1 MVNEGPPA
9 EPWLPPPPLDP
20 ELRHH
25 IQNCPCRCDHMGY
38 GNFLDYQIQ
47 PCPHELQIRETSFN
61 VPQYYNGVRDYY
73 HPYDYHSSFD
83 SCSCSS
89 ETDSVKASFRGPW
102 CVCIVVCVVVA
113 TLAAGLG
120 LPLALNQK
128 TQPQTPEERLEIV
141 KKLLKDAPLI
151 DGHNDL
157 PWNIRKFVHNKLKN
171 LNLSA
176 ISEEEPWAKSRWS
189 HTDLPRL
196 KAGLL
201 GAQFWSAYVPCK
213 AQHLDAVQVTL
224 EQIDVITRLVEYN
237 TKDFALVKTTQEIR
251 AVHKEGR
258 IASLIGVEGGH
269 ALGNSL
275 AVLRTFYN
283 LGARYL
289 TITHSCD
296 TPWATG
302 TNTQVQ
308 EGLSEFG
315 KSVIKEMNR
324 LGMIV
329 DLSHTS
335 MNTARAALNVSHA
348 PVIFSHS
355 SAFSLCNSSRNVPDD
370 VLRLIALNG
379 GVVMVNFYS
388 YHVACNETAT
398 LQDVIDHINHIRGVA
413 GVDHVGIGAGYD
425 GINMTP
431 SGLEDVSRYPHL
443 LAELL
448 ADPAWSEKDI
458 TSLAGLNL
466 LRVFEKV
473 EEVRDKWKLADVRPV
488 EDSAPAIHN
497 PCSSLYS

>member
-1 MVNEGPPA
+1 MYNTLYVTVIDSPS
-9 EPWLPPPPLDP
+9 PL
-20 ELRHH
+20 
-25 IQNCPCRCDHMGY
+25 
-38 GNFLDYQIQ
+38 FSSFQIA
-47 PCPHELQIRETSFN
+47 PCPRELPIRETSFN
-61 VPQYYNGVRDYY
+61 VVPQYYNGVRDFHYE
-73 HPYDYHSSFD
+73 PYDFHASSSLD

-89 ETDSVKASFRGPW
+89 GSDSSRASFRGPW
-102 CVCIVVCVVVA
+102 CICIIVCVVVA

-120 LPLALNQK
+120 LPLALNPQR
-128 TQPQTPEERLEIV
+128 QPQTPEERLEIV
-141 KKLLKDAPLI
+141 RKLLKDTPLI

-157 PWNIRKFVHNKLKN
+157 PWNLRKFVHNRLFK

-176 ISEEEPWAKSRWS
+176 IGQQEPWSKSLWS
-189 HTDLPRL
+189 HTDIPRL
-196 KAGLL
+196 RAGLL

-213 AQHLDAVQVTL
+213 AQHLDAVQITL
-224 EQIDVITRLVEYN
+224 EQIDVIKRLVEYN
-237 TKDFALVKTTQEIR
+237 SQHFALVRSVSELKQR
-251 AVHKEGR
+251 HKEGR

-302 TNTQVQ
+302 TNTQKQ
-308 EGLSEFG
+308 DGLSEFG

-335 MNTARAALNVSHA
+335 MNTAKAALNASQA

-355 SAFSLCNSSRNVPDD
+355 SAFSLCNSTRNVPDD
-370 VLRLIALNG
+370 VLKLIAHNG
-379 GVVMVNFYS
+379 GVVMVNFYTL
-388 YHVACNETAT
+388 HVTCNETAT
-398 LQDVIDHINHIRGVA
+398 LQDVIKHINHIRTVA
-413 GVDHVGIGAGYD
+413 GIEHVGIGAGYD

-443 LAELL
+443 FAELL
-448 ADPAWSEKDI
+448 ADPAWSEEDI

-473 EEVRDKWKLADVRPV
+473 EEVRDKWKLAEILPV
-488 EDSAPAIHN
+488 EDSVPPMHN
-497 PCSSLYS
+497 PCSSIYS

>member
-1 MVNEGPPA
+1 M
-9 EPWLPPPPLDP
+9 L
-20 ELRHH
+20 
-25 IQNCPCRCDHMGY
+25 
-38 GNFLDYQIQ
+38 FQIA
-47 PCPHELQIRETSFN
+47 PCPRELPVRETSFN
-61 VPQYYNGVRDYY
+61 VVPQYYNGVRDFHYQ
-73 HPYDYHSSFD
+73 PYDYHASSSLE

-89 ETDSVKASFRGPW
+89 GSDSSRTSFRGPW
-102 CVCIVVCVVVA
+102 CICIVVCVVVA

-120 LPLALNQK
+120 LPLAFNP
-128 TQPQTPEERLEIV
+128 QPQLQTPEERLEV
-141 KKLLKDAPLI
+141 VRKLLKDTPLI

-157 PWNIRKFVHNKLKN
+157 PWNLRKFVHNKLFK

-176 ISEEEPWAKSRWS
+176 ISQQEPWSKSLWS
-189 HTDLPRL
+189 HTDIPRL
-196 KAGLL
+196 RAGLI

-213 AQHLDAVQVTL
+213 AQHLDAVQITL
-224 EQIDVITRLVEYN
+224 EQIDVIKRLVEYN
-237 TKDFALVKTTQEIR
+237 SEHFALVRSTDELKQI
-251 AVHKEGR
+251 HKAGR

-289 TITHSCD
+289 TITHNCD

-302 TNTQVQ
+302 TSTQKQ
-308 EGLSEFG
+308 DGLSAFG
-315 KSVIKEMNR
+315 QSVIKEMNR
-324 LGMIV
+324 LGMII

-335 MNTARAALNVSHA
+335 MNTAKAALNVTHA

-370 VLRLIALNG
+370 ILKLIAHNG
-379 GVVMVNFYS
+379 GVVMVNFYTL
-388 YHVACNETAT
+388 HVTCNGTAT
-398 LQDVIDHINHIRGVA
+398 VQDVINHINHIRTVA
-413 GVDHVGIGAGYD
+413 GIDHVGIGAGYD

-448 ADPAWSEKDI
+448 ADPSWTEKDI
-458 TSLAGLNL
+458 VSLAGLNL

-473 EEVRDKWKLADVRPV
+473 EEVRDKWKLADILPV
-488 EDSAPAIHN
+488 EDSAPPLHN
-497 PCSSLYS
+497 PCSSIYS

>member
-1 MVNEGPPA
+1 M
-9 EPWLPPPPLDP
+9 LL
-20 ELRHH
+20 
-25 IQNCPCRCDHMGY
+25 
-38 GNFLDYQIQ
+38 FQIA
-47 PCPHELQIRETSFN
+47 PCPRELPVRETSFN
-61 VPQYYNGVRDYY
+61 VVPQYYNGVRDFHYQ
-73 HPYDYHSSFD
+73 PYDYHASSSLE

-89 ETDSVKASFRGPW
+89 GSDSSRGSFRGPW
-102 CVCIVVCVVVA
+102 CICIVVCVVVA

-120 LPLALNQK
+120 LPLAFNTQI
-128 TQPQTPEERLEIV
+128 QPQTPEERLEIV
-141 KKLLKDAPLI
+141 RKLLKDTPLI

-157 PWNIRKFVHNKLKN
+157 PWNLRKFVHNKLFK

-176 ISEEEPWAKSRWS
+176 ISQHEPWSKSLWS
-189 HTDLPRL
+189 HTDIPRL
-196 KAGLL
+196 RAGQL

-213 AQHLDAVQVTL
+213 AQHLDAVQITL
-224 EQIDVITRLVEYN
+224 EQIDVIKRLVEYN
-237 TKDFALVKTTQEIR
+237 SQHFALVRSTKELKQM
-251 AVHKEGR
+251 HKEGR

-302 TNTQVQ
+302 TNTQKQ
-308 EGLSEFG
+308 DGLSTFG

-324 LGMIV
+324 LGMII

-335 MNTARAALNVSHA
+335 MNTAKAALNASHA

-355 SAFSLCNSSRNVPDD
+355 SAFSLCNSTRNVPDD
-370 VLRLIALNG
+370 ILKLIAHNG
-379 GVVMVNFYS
+379 GVVMVNFYTL
-388 YHVACNETAT
+388 HVTCNETAT
-398 LQDVIDHINHIRGVA
+398 IQDVIKHINHIRTVA
-413 GVDHVGIGAGYD
+413 GIDHVGIGAGYD

-448 ADPAWSEKDI
+448 ADPSWSEKDI

-473 EEVRDKWKLADVRPV
+473 EEIRDKWKLANILPV
-488 EDSAPAIHN
+488 EDSVPPIQN
-497 PCSSLYS
+497 PCSSIYS